1 MRATA
6 AAALLL
12 QLSSQLSLD
21 AQSVNMSCYLPVLE
35 KIKAAIKSE
44 PEHLKIKSVRPP
56 QEIRQIYPNEIERF
70 PEENHPQRQ
79 QNGLV
84 LRQNYGVFPRQI
96 NLEIRHTNA
105 TLGLGEV
112 AQIRQQ
118 HNVNAVYQ
126 NSEIRGVLSLGLPEK
141 FMPKNFSGTSQRK
154 PPISATSEAICHYY
168 ETLNP
173 KYANIVTIN
182 RQKVRL
188 EWFGLAAAGKI
199 IADFFTKIK
208 FHQ

>member
-1 MRATA
+1 M
-6 AAALLL
+6 
-12 QLSSQLSLD
+12 D
-21 AQSVNMSCYLPVLE
+21 G
-35 KIKAAIKSE
+35 K
-44 PEHLKIKSVRPP
+44 
-56 QEIRQIYPNEIERF
+56 EIRQIYPNEIERF

-126 NSEIRGVLSLGLPEK
+126 NCEIKGVLSLGLPEK

-182 RQKVRL
+182 RQKVRH

-199 IADFFTKIK
+199 ITGTQNQMQTENSPLYTAYRICGRKRRNLHHEWGKTS
-208 FHQ
+208 

>member
-1 MRATA
+1 
-6 AAALLL
+6 
-12 QLSSQLSLD
+12 
-21 AQSVNMSCYLPVLE
+21 MSCYLPVLE

-44 PEHLKIKSVRPP
+44 PELRIKASNAAT
-56 QEIRQIYPNEIERF
+56 QEIRQIYPHEIERF
-70 PEENHPQRQ
+70 PEENHPTRQ

-96 NLEIRHTNA
+96 NLEIRHSNA

-118 HNVNAVYQ
+118 NNYQ
-126 NSEIRGVLSLGLPEK
+126 NSEMKGVLSLGLPDK
-141 FMPKNFSGTSQRK
+141 FIPRNFSGGGTSHRPK
-154 PPISATSEAICHYY
+154 PPSATSEAICHYY

-182 RQKVRL
+182 RQKVRH
-188 EWFGLAAAGKI
+188 EWF
-199 IADFFTKIK
+199 
-208 FHQ
+208 